1 VVEAGIVRFA
11 WQGCAAPVVLY
22 SLPTGGHDWPGSTF
36 SGAGTNQNIDATD
49 TIWQFFASVAKSPA
63 AS

>member
-1 VVEAGIVRFA
+1 V
-11 WQGCAAPVVLY
+11 QGCAAPVVLY
-22 SLPTGGHDWPGSTF
+22 RLPTGGHDWPGSTF